1 MSDRKKKSLQ
11 AVAIAMPELVTEDLN
26 GFPYQYYP
34 LGTHVVVAPGVCGGR
49 PTIKRRRLDVRHI
62 MGMLRRGDTLQ
73 EIAENYQLATEA
85 IEEVVALSQSY
96 DYEKSYA

>member
-49 PTIKRRRLDVRHI
+49 PTIKSLSLPKSLHET
-62 MGMLRRGDTLQ
+62 G
-73 EIAENYQLATEA
+73 
-85 IEEVVALSQSY
+85 VV
-96 DYEKSYA
+96 K

>member
-1 MSDRKKKSLQ
+1 M
-11 AVAIAMPELVTEDLN
+11 
-26 GFPYQYYP
+26 
-34 LGTHVVVAPGVCGGR
+34 
-49 PTIKRRRLDVRHI
+49 DVRHI